1 MSIAQQIFIMSICA
15 AEAMDHFHYFPHPH
29 HFNSG
34 GSFDHGGHLNNGSV
48 LNNGVKL
55 NKGEINLNNGSIFNH
70 GVKLYNGEIKL
81 NSVGIHSAAAVSGG
95 INSAAAVE
103 SRHRLLEQYGLLLQ
117 LQGRICPR
125 CIKKLEE
132 ELEELEPADLGPQH
146 SPIYKQ
152 VNKHL

>member
-1 MSIAQQIFIMSICA
+1 MSIAQQMLIISICA

-29 HFNSG
+29 HFNNG
-34 GSFDHGGHLNNGSV
+34 GSFNPGGNLNNGSV
-48 LNNGVKL
+48 LNHGVKL
-55 NKGEINLNNGSIFNH
+55 NKGEINLNNGSVLNH
-70 GVKLYNGEIKL
+70 GVRLNNGEIKL
-81 NSVGIHSAAAVSGG
+81 NSGG
-95 INSAAAVE
+95 IYSAAAVE
-103 SRHRLLEQYGLLLQ
+103 SRRRLLEQYGLLLQ